1 MTWLRTRALVA
12 PPIAWRLLTTAA
24 FGLATFLFVV
34 EAWVPGVL
42 TASVA
47 AGSIQPL
54 VMWRRIRARPTK
66 PAIVLA
72 RFSNANPAYEEIATV
87 HIQEVERR
95 LRNNS
100 LLSRHCDI
108 RLIHVP
114 LGLDQANRILRYPHI
129 TGVLS
134 GKGLVVANAVRW
146 EGWALLRSPGA
157 WFRSVKSKG
166 RDPWIIDRQSGIDRA
181 EQTRLKVDAEVP
193 ASSLTAEAFSA
204 DHAIA
209 IEGLLLAHFSSW
221 IADAD
226 PASGE
231 LRAAAEA
238 VGPDLPVAA
247 QALLA
252 ATRIRLQIA
261 RDGDFRKAVS
271 DLEQLGD
278 GGLEHWRMWDYCF
291 TLMLE
296 HPEDFSPDDRLH
308 VAEKGARASPG
319 HALAQANLGATL
331 LVLGR
336 RDDARAPLS
345 TALGLA
351 VGDEPSH
358 FFPAV
363 MTNSFMA
370 GGDRD
375 DWQTWRDHLLKVRR
389 RDRRGLL
396 AQLDLSRRD
405 VIRNNPPG
413 HFGIWPDSSDDEGSS
428 V

>member
-1 MTWLRTRALVA
+1 MSPTPSIPTFLARAALATTTWLQTRAFVA
-12 PPIAWRLLTTAA
+12 PPIAWRLLATAA
-24 FGLATFLFVV
+24 FGSATLLFVV
-34 EAWVPGVL
+34 EAWVPAVL

-54 VMWRRIRARPTK
+54 VMWRRVRARPTK

-72 RFSNANPAYEEIATV
+72 RFSNANPSYEELATV

-95 LRNNS
+95 LRNNP

-114 LGLDQANRILRYPHI
+114 LDLDQANRILRYPQI

-134 GKGLVVANAVRW
+134 GKGLVVANSVRW
-146 EGWALLRSPGA
+146 EGWGLLRSPGA
-157 WFRSVKSKG
+157 WFRSVRSAG
-166 RDPWIIDRQSGIDRA
+166 RDARIVDRQIGIDNA
-181 EQTRLKVDAEVP
+181 EHTHLQIDAEVP

-209 IEGLLLAHFSSW
+209 IEGLLLAHFSNW

-231 LRAAAEA
+231 LRAAAEGF
-238 VGPDLPVAA
+238 GPDLPLSA

-261 RDGDFRKAVS
+261 GDGDFRKAVS

-278 GGLEHWRMWDYCF
+278 GGLQHWRIWDYCF

-296 HPEDFSPDDRLH
+296 HLEDFSADDRLR
-308 VAEKGARASPG
+308 VAEKGARASPE
-319 HALAQANLGATL
+319 HALAHANIGATL

-336 RDDARAPLS
+336 RREARAPLS

-351 VGDEPSH
+351 AGDEPAH
-358 FFPAV
+358 FYPAV

-375 DWQTWRDHLLKVRR
+375 DWQPGETTS
-389 RDRRGLL
+389 
-396 AQLDLSRRD
+396 SRSAGEIGA
-405 VIRNNPPG
+405 VYSP
-413 HFGIWPDSSDDEGSS
+413 SSA
-428 V
+428 